1 MDHPSIDILA
11 KLLAGDLPHDELLT
25 RVVPHLLELCPV
37 CRESQAE
44 ILRLQK
50 EIGHWDERVAVTESR
65 EAPELLAR
73 LRKRPFDEQIGLV
86 TNDES
91 FHLWGLAQLLV
102 QESRE
107 AVSTDA
113 AKATDYAEL
122 AVKVAQ
128 NLGEAYDPHWVLDLR
143 ARAYA
148 CLGRA
153 RQALGEPRSAE
164 TALREAE
171 ALLARSMTG
180 NEEVQEEVKEL
191 RAALTAK
198 RNADS
203 SVLGS

>member
-11 KLLAGDLPHDELLT
+11 RLLAGDLPHEDLLA

-73 LRKRPFDEQIGLV
+73 LGKRPFDEQIGLV

-91 FHLWGLAQLLV
+91 FHLWGFAQLLV

-148 CLGRA
+148 ALGQA
-153 RQALGEPRSAE
+153 RRTLGEPRSAE

-180 NEEVQEEVKEL
+180 NEEVQEEVREL
-191 RAALTAK
+191 RTALGQEAH
-198 RNADS
+198 RAPRS
-203 SVLGS
+203 LA